1 MAENGLFV
9 VVKGKIKDA
18 FDPDKTRFTAG
29 EDAGKNG
36 FGTGKVGKWLNKQ
49 VNRMTDDNQ
58 TKLGEKPSRSDKT
71 PSKSKEPQT
80 YTQQNVSY
88 TTPYKERRA
97 VPAAMTVAESFA
109 KNNDGKNPV
118 PDDGLLGYSLFN
130 RYALYNYRG
139 FYGGDDKSLS
149 NLYSDVNNES
159 KKFRG
164 EELRGIDTYDVTE
177 QKIIKYYNE
186 HLPYIAYSPTD
197 FLYNRYFQEIPVNHL
212 ITLRRFAM
220 PVEDNIFTSE
230 VIETKETGKAT
241 KTAHLSTCTATTYFG
256 EKTDNKLDE
265 ILKFTGV
272 GLTWEP
278 KTADIQEIQAGVS
291 TKGPGAFDAK
301 FGTVKSGLFA
311 TLSGKSAGDIYK
323 AEAFGGASD
332 PMHKYSSFV
341 LGPVNVINSTN
352 IRGRGINFK
361 NEYTLNFEYE
371 LKSWYMVNPKI
382 AMLDILSNM
391 LVMTTNNGNF
401 WGGGWRYTG
410 GQSQSRITD
419 LYGDSSL
426 LRKGDF
432 IGYAQSVV
440 TDVVHGNSKGV
451 KGVTQLF
458 GDGSGAFSFK
468 SILGGIKDILQN
480 ILTQRIGSFMDAFAG
495 GLQNPGADIPQALLS
510 AQPTGYWHVTVGNPL
525 NPIAIMGNMIC
536 KDNDFVLGGG
546 LGYDDFPMEF
556 KVSVKLE
563 HGKPRDRS
571 DIENMFNM
579 GHGRI
584 YAAPADDDML
594 NIIGKEV
601 QEYGVY
607 PTGPGMHMGIAEV
620 ADNIGLGREHV
631 ANIISMDILS

>member
-1 MAENGLFV
+1 MAGKVLFN
-9 VVKGKIKDA
+9 ISDN
-18 FDPDKTRFTAG
+18 
-29 EDAGKNG
+29 AGKNG

-49 VNRMTDDNQ
+49 FNRMTDDEQ
-58 TKLGEKPSRSDKT
+58 TKLGEKSKSSRSDKT
-71 PSKSKEPQT
+71 PTKSKDPQT
-80 YTQQNVSY
+80 YSQQNISY
-88 TTPYKERRA
+88 TTPYKERKA
-97 VPAAMTVAESFA
+97 VPAAMTVSESFA
-109 KNNDGKNPV
+109 KKNDGKSPV
-118 PDDGLLGYSLFN
+118 PDDGMLGYSLFN

-159 KKFRG
+159 KRFRG
-164 EELRGIDTYDVTE
+164 KELRGIDIYDVTE

-220 PVEDNIFTSE
+220 PCDDNIFTSY
-230 VIETKETGKAT
+230 VMKEEDGSTS
-241 KTAHLSTCTATTYFG
+241 KTAHLATCTATTYFG
-256 EKTDNKLDE
+256 EKTENKLDE

-272 GLTWEP
+272 GLTWEE
-278 KTADIQEIQAGVS
+278 KKADIQEIQAGSS
-291 TKGPGAFDAK
+291 TSGPGAFDAK

-361 NEYTLNFEYE
+361 NDYELKFEYE

-419 LYGDSSL
+419 LYGNSSL

-440 TDVVHGNSKGV
+440 TDVIHGKPGPNGKTKQPKGI
-451 KGVTQLF
+451 TELF
-458 GDGSGAFSFK
+458 GDGSGGFSFK
-468 SILGGIKDILQN
+468 SIFGAVKDILQN
-480 ILTQRIGSFMDAFAG
+480 ILTQRIGSFMDSFAG
-495 GLQNPGADIPQALLS
+495 GLQNPGSNIPQALLS

-536 KDNDFVLGGG
+536 EDNDFTLGGG

-556 KVSVKLE
+556 KVSVKLK

-620 ADNIGLGREHV
+620 ADHTGLGREHV

>member
-1 MAENGLFV
+1 MAGKVLFT
-9 VVKGKIKDA
+9 ISDN
-18 FDPDKTRFTAG
+18 
-29 EDAGKNG
+29 AGKNG
-36 FGTGKVGKWLNKQ
+36 FGTSKVGKWLNKQ
-49 VNRMTDDNQ
+49 VNRMTDDEQ
-58 TKLGEKPSRSDKT
+58 TKLGEKSKSSRSDKT

-80 YTQQNVSY
+80 YSQQNISY
-88 TTPYKERRA
+88 TTPYKERKA
-97 VPAAMTVAESFA
+97 VPAAMTVSESLA
-109 KNNDGKNPV
+109 KQNDGKSPV
-118 PDDGLLGYSLFN
+118 PDDGMLGYSLFN

-159 KKFRG
+159 KRFRG
-164 EELRGIDTYDVTE
+164 EELRGIDIYDVTE

-220 PVEDNIFTSE
+220 PCDDNIFTSY
-230 VIETKETGKAT
+230 VMKEKDGSTS
-241 KTAHLSTCTATTYFG
+241 KTAHLATCTATTYFG
-256 EKTDNKLDE
+256 EKTENKLDE

-272 GLTWEP
+272 GLTWEE
-278 KTADIQEIQAGVS
+278 KKADIQEIQTGSS
-291 TKGPGAFDAK
+291 TSGPGAFDAK
-301 FGTVKSGLFA
+301 FGTIKSGLFA

-361 NEYTLNFEYE
+361 NDYELKFEYE

-410 GQSQSRITD
+410 GQSKSRITD
-419 LYGDSSL
+419 LYGNSAL
-426 LRKGDF
+426 LRSGDF

-440 TDVVHGNSKGV
+440 TDVIHGKPGPNGKKKQPKGI
-451 KGVTQLF
+451 TELF
-458 GDGSGAFSFK
+458 GDGSGGFSFK
-468 SILGGIKDILQN
+468 SIFGAVKDILQN
-480 ILTQRIGSFMDAFAG
+480 ILTQRIGSFMDSFAG
-495 GLQNPGADIPQALLS
+495 GLQNPGSNIPQALLS

-536 KDNDFVLGGG
+536 EDNDFTLGGG

-556 KVSVKLE
+556 KVSVKLK

-620 ADNIGLGREHV
+620 ADHIGLGREHV